1 MTWRALSGCGGAEGG
16 AAWGQPC
23 VTGTVFFGLRP
34 STFGC
39 IVVLPTAASVALLMS
54 LLSRHF
60 CAALLALFAATASG
74 GLALAAEILSCA
86 QFTHEGAPQP
96 MARGDQRGLER
107 LDRINQAVK
116 NTPYS
121 VLFLGDSLTEG
132 WDPVLWER
140 SLAPR
145 GVLNA
150 GIAGDFTDHILWR
163 LEHGNLAGPPAKAV
177 ILLIGTNDLAAHR
190 SPELTADGI
199 RAILVLLRERLPD
212 ARILLLGLLPR
223 EQSPDARLRRAVA
236 QVNRLIRDC
245 ADGEHI
251 VYAEIGD
258 VLLDSDGR
266 LSVAVSPDWLHFS
279 ERGYAV
285 LALSLEPVLDRLVA
299 GASSCQ
305 LR

>member
-1 MTWRALSGCGGAEGG
+1 
-16 AAWGQPC
+16 
-23 VTGTVFFGLRP
+23 V
-34 STFGC
+34 
-39 IVVLPTAASVALLMS
+39 
-54 LLSRHF
+54 
-60 CAALLALFAATASG
+60 
-74 GLALAAEILSCA
+74 
-86 QFTHEGAPQP
+86 
-96 MARGDQRGLER
+96 
-107 LDRINQAVK
+107 N

-121 VLFLGDSLTEG
+121 VLFFGDSLTEG

-150 GIAGDFTDHILWR
+150 GISGDFTDHILWR
-163 LEHGNLAGPPAKAV
+163 LEHGDLAGPPLKAV

-199 RAILVLLRERLPD
+199 RANLVLLRERLPES
-212 ARILLLGLLPR
+212 RILLLGLLPR
-223 EQSPDARLRRAVA
+223 EQFPDAPLRWAVA

-258 VLLDSDGR
+258 PLLDSDGQ

-279 ERGYAV
+279 ERGYAL
-285 LALSLEPVLDRLVA
+285 LAAGLEPVLDRVLA
-299 GASSCQ
+299 AASSCCQ
-305 LR
+305 PR